1 MTLSLAVS
9 INKMGLTL
17 LSITLIIILTIP
29 FLISFGISSIYMSKD
44 SINET
49 DPQRIR
55 AKAKLDKKIAAD
67 AEIQKR
73 FNKKR

>member
-1 MTLSLAVS
+1 MVLVLY
-9 INKMGLTL
+9 I
-17 LSITLIIILTIP
+17 
-29 FLISFGISSIYMSKD
+29 SKD

-55 AKAKLDKKIAAD
+55 TKAKLDKKIAAD

-73 FNKKR
+73 FNKKRQSKFQSSDQSRK